1 MPEILRWRALGQ
13 EMEINMSEFLRRLAA
28 TALCLFTVLP
38 VGPAYADNGSYSV
51 GVVPQFEARELASI
65 WVPILSELSRRTG
78 LQLNMKGSSRI
89 PEFEIGFEIGE
100 FDFAYMNPYHA
111 VVAMRKQGYV
121 PLVRDEALLSGVL
134 VVAKD
139 SPYHDVKALAGK
151 KVSFPAPNSLGASL
165 LIRADLDA
173 VFHIKV
179 TPLYAQTHTSAYL
192 NTVLGVSEA
201 TGGVVATFDRQKA
214 DIRDGLR
221 VLYETRKAPPHPLLA
236 HPRVPAAHREA
247 VQKAL
252 LEMAA
257 TAEGA
262 ALLAKIPMNTP
273 VRATQAEY
281 LALKKLKLEK
291 YYVKSGE

>member
-1 MPEILRWRALGQ
+1 MTRLLLRV
-13 EMEINMSEFLRRLAA
+13 AA
-28 TALCLFTVLP
+28 TALCFLAVFPLGAARAESV
-38 VGPAYADNGSYSV
+38 SYSV

-65 WVPILSELSRRTG
+65 WVPILTELSRRTG
-78 LQLNMKGSSRI
+78 LQLAMKGSSRI
-89 PEFEIGFEIGE
+89 PEFEIGFEVGE

-111 VVAMRKQGYV
+111 VIAMRKQGYV

-139 SPYHDVKALAGK
+139 SPYRDVKALAGK
-151 KVSFPAPNSLGASL
+151 KISFPAPNALGASL

-221 VLYETRKAPPHPLLA
+221 VLYETRKAPSHPLLA

-257 TAEGA
+257 TPEGA
-262 ALLAKIPMNTP
+262 ALLAKVPMNTP

-281 LALKKLKLEK
+281 LALKNLKLEK